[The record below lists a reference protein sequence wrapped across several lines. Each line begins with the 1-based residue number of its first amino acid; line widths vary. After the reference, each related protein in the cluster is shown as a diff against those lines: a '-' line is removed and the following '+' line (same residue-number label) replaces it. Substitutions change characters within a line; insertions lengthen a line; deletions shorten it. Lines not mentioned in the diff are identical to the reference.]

1 MSLKRPGTTTGLSIV
16 ISNPQQ
22 SYKPGDTINGHVFLE
37 VPSSIEADSDT
48 LSIQLI
54 GRTSAKI
61 TEWSDHTG
69 ESQSNSRS
77 CFDLFSPDDTLKIL
91 YNGPLQLPRKV
102 SGQTDYELE
111 PQDCEEDVKHSW
123 PFSIAIPNQ
132 TSSTSG
138 QNLDER
144 RESGKEDFRRY
155 SFISMDQ
162 EGRVAAHPLP
172 PSFNIYRE
180 ESGPGAF
187 LTGRIEYSLEA
198 RSLPGP
204 MKAMVP
210 ITIHNDPAPLDDSS
224 NMELER
230 AQRVVRYGKR
240 LWRKPTELHFEI
252 GTPSLYMLDRFAPL
266 SFTIRAMWP
275 STHVTNN
282 ANRQREPAITLKA
295 LSLAIAS
302 TISAW
307 GSRPGI
313 TSPGSQF
320 GRASVRETR
329 QFYKMILSEE
339 RDLEKICIPFGLQK
353 QPLDLGQMLSVRIKT
368 GPTNAGA
375 GGEGNLALSQLP
387 PNFQTFNINRCNEVV
402 WEVVLDVAGEDVK
415 LEGKS
420 DISVL

>member
-1 MSLKRPGTTTGLSIV
+1 MSPKRLGATTGLSIV
-16 ISNPQQ
+16 ISNPQP

-37 VPSSIEADSDT
+37 VPNPIEADDGT

-69 ESQSNSRS
+69 ESQSSSRS
-77 CFDLFSPDDTLKIL
+77 CFDLFFPDDTLKIL
-91 YNGPLQLPRKV
+91 HNGPLELPCKV
-102 SGQTDYELE
+102 SGQADYELE
-111 PQDCEEDVKHSW
+111 LQDCEEDVKHSW
-123 PFSIAIPNQ
+123 PFSIVIPNR

-162 EGRVAAHPLP
+162 DGYAAAHPLP

-180 ESGPGAF
+180 EGGPGVF

-198 RSLPGP
+198 RSLSGP

-210 ITIHNDPAPLDDSS
+210 IAIHNQPAPLDDSG
-224 NMELER
+224 NIELER
-230 AQRVVRYGKR
+230 SLRAVRYGKR

-252 GTPSLYMLDRFAPL
+252 GTPSLYMLDQFAPL
-266 SFTIRAMWP
+266 SFAIRAMWP

-282 ANRQREPAITLKA
+282 ANRQREPTITLKA

-320 GRASVRETR
+320 SRASVRDTR
-329 QFYKMILSEE
+329 QFYNMILSEE
-339 RDLEKICIPFGLQK
+339 RDLEKICIPFGPQK
-353 QPLDLGQMLSVRIKT
+353 QPLDLGQMLSVQMQT
-368 GPTNAGA
+368 GATNARS
-375 GGEGNLALSQLP
+375 GGEGNLASSQLP
-387 PNFQTFNINRCNEVV
+387 PSFLTFNIKRYYTLV

-420 DISVL
+420 DIAVL